1 MVRRAGRVVGVE
13 YLRISGGAER
23 YDWPSGAVGV
33 AAVIGDAGNIVAAD
47 PQPDRNDQVS

>member
-33 AAVIGDAGNIVAAD
+33 AAVIGQIPLVCKIPAENYPGGA
-47 PQPDRNDQVS
+47 RL